1 LLKIEICL
9 FNNSFRPETQNDL
22 SRSVTAV
29 AAIHLP
35 TQLVSSR
42 RRRDKNSNSASLW
55 AAADC
60 PQQTRPVHG
69 LAWPIRV
76 RRQAKQC
83 SHDMTSG
90 WRLTRMARRVCK
102 CPDGRPP
109 GVHVPRPPAGC
120 ASAPANARRYLRACC
135 QPRRLTQMARRV
147 GQVPRRPP
155 AGWIRPPAGCASAPT
170 DEGRYPKGVLPTSP
184 LALTQM
190 ARRVG
195 QVPRRPLAG
204 CASAPAARRVCEC
217 PD

>member
-1 LLKIEICL
+1 MLPLQ
-9 FNNSFRPETQNDL
+9 NSFRPETQNDL

-29 AAIHLP
+29 AANHLP

-42 RRRDKNSNSASLW
+42 RRRDKTPTLRHSGRRLTAPNK
-55 AAADC
+55 
-60 PQQTRPVHG
+60 PVRST
-69 LAWPIRV
+69 AWPRPTRV

-109 GVHVPRPPAGC
+109 GVQVPRPPAGC

-170 DEGRYPKGVLPTSP
+170 DEGRYPKGVLPTSS
-184 LALTQM
+184 LALTRM